1 MIYQMFLTNAVEHF
15 NATDGLQAIP
25 GWAQRAELQIEF
37 AVTESDRTG
46 ARFAPNGAPGQWL
59 TDRGVEVWYYVNPV
73 APVLLAS
80 QTRVLQEETPQS
92 SPFWWRVRQANA
104 IIGNNWILRD
114 GKGQPVIGNGRQ
126 RPVADIGNP
135 AYIEWLGDA
144 IIQTGVKRVRL
155 DDYNVHQHAFHR
167 PQRAAWQDGSDSVG
181 LLGMRELCA
190 RLRAACILVAAN
202 GGWEMSNPDL
212 NPDRWHYP
220 LMGYLDGVMIELLH
234 KPGEGKANTGFAKW
248 GDGKFWTLDL
258 VYLDTVLDHWR
269 DAGADVTLAVTWR
282 GGPGVYE
289 SFARAWCEPA
299 RTGNY
304 WLYTGREPGA
314 THRVD
319 KYPLPT
325 PPMPEPEQP
334 TAPHIAAELQ
344 HIRLDIAAAKALL
357 SKAANRLQILISDT

>member
-1 MIYQMFLTNAVEHF
+1 MIYQMFLSSTPEHF
-15 NATDGLQAIP
+15 LAPTGLTAIP
-25 GWAQRAELQIEF
+25 GWADRAELQLEF
-37 AVTESDRTG
+37 AATETDSRDGRYAMAG
-46 ARFAPNGAPGQWL
+46 SPGQWL
-59 TDRGVEVWYYVNPV
+59 GSEGVEVWYYVNPV
-73 APVLLAS
+73 APVRPS
-80 QTRVLQEETPQS
+80 ETEPPYVVGKVES
-92 SPFWWRVRQANA
+92 DPFWFRKTQWNVIEKND
-104 IIGNNWILRD
+104 WWLKD
-114 GKGQPVIGNGRQ
+114 GKGQRVIGSSRK
-126 RPVADIGNP
+126 RPVVDIGNP

-155 DDYNVHQHAFHR
+155 DDFNVHQHAFHR
-167 PQRAAWQDGSDSVG
+167 PQRAVWQDGSDSVG

-190 RLRAACILVAAN
+190 RLRAAGILVAAN
-202 GGWEMSNPDL
+202 GGWEMGNPDL

-258 VYLDTVLDHWR
+258 VYLDTVIDHWR

-299 RTGNY
+299 QNGNY

-334 TAPHIAAELQ
+334 TASHIAAELQ

-357 SKAANRLQILISDT
+357 SKAANRLQALEAQA